1 MAPGTN
7 LGAATPVQMG
17 SRPCWAKRTVARS
30 NERRCATHAGSA
42 RRGHPPPP
50 SRPTGAPG
58 FGIPIGLVASVSV
71 LNVLF
76 VFVVLRMAMKARK
89 RPVVSG
95 SEEMLGATGEVLE
108 GALQASDKLL
118 EAAQPLTSSN

>member
-1 MAPGTN
+1 
-7 LGAATPVQMG
+7 
-17 SRPCWAKRTVARS
+17 
-30 NERRCATHAGSA
+30 
-42 RRGHPPPP
+42 
-50 SRPTGAPG
+50 
-58 FGIPIGLVASVSV
+58 
-71 LNVLF
+71 
-76 VFVVLRMAMKARK
+76 MKARK

>member
-1 MAPGTN
+1 
-7 LGAATPVQMG
+7 
-17 SRPCWAKRTVARS
+17 
-30 NERRCATHAGSA
+30 
-42 RRGHPPPP
+42 
-50 SRPTGAPG
+50 
-58 FGIPIGLVASVSV
+58 V